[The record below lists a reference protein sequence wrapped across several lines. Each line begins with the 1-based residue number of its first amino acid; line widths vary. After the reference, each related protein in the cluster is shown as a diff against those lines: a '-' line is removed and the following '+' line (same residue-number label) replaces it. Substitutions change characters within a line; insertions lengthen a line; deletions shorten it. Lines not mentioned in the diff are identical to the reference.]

1 MYFFKTLNI
10 LLISKQPQMK
20 ATLTHFFISML
31 VIFNLVSCKNEQND
45 TIETVFFTQ
54 DSLYKITFDKP
65 IELDT
70 FYAWKD
76 IDDNAGSDE
85 FKYRFSKKN
94 FPAQRETGF
103 IWDSFADSTYRFT
116 VSHNNNF
123 NHKSFRDYN
132 NDSNIVQLRNR
143 IVYKAF
149 EDRIMIDSLNVKKI
163 TVNKQTYAIYNCKKL
178 ENYKNGYWTYYCV
191 AFTVVD
197 INFIAFTADCRSLNC
212 DGFIDRFEKTIKS
225 IKIERYK

>member
-1 MYFFKTLNI
+1 MKNKTI
-10 LLISKQPQMK
+10 LFLISIVV
-20 ATLTHFFISML
+20 IS
-31 VIFNLVSCKNEQND
+31 FEFSCKNEKIY
-45 TIETVFFTQ
+45 TVETVFFTQ

-65 IELDT
+65 LELDT
-70 FYAWKD
+70 FYSWED
-76 IDDNAGSDE
+76 IDDNAGSNE

-116 VSHNNNF
+116 ISHNNNF

-143 IVYKAF
+143 IVYKTF

-163 TVNKQTYAIYNCKKL
+163 IVNKQTYAIYNCKKF
-178 ENYKNGYWTYYCV
+178 ENYKNGYWTYYFV
-191 AFTVVD
+191 AYTVVD
-197 INFIAFTADCRSLNC
+197 RNFIAFTADCRSKNC
-212 DGFIDRFEKTIKS
+212 DGFIDQFEKTIKS

>member
-1 MYFFKTLNI
+1 MKAIGSYF
-10 LLISKQPQMK
+10 LISM
-20 ATLTHFFISML
+20 F
-31 VIFNLVSCKNEQND
+31 VIFYLGSCKNEQKD
-45 TIETVFFTQ
+45 TVETVFFTQ

-65 IELDT
+65 LELDT
-70 FYAWKD
+70 FYAWED

-103 IWDSFADSTYRFT
+103 IWHSFADSTYRFT
-116 VSHNNNF
+116 ISHNNNF
-123 NHKSFRDYN
+123 NHKSTLDYN
-132 NDSNIVQLRNR
+132 NDSVIIQLKNR
-143 IVYKAF
+143 IVDKTKTYR
-149 EDRIMIDSLNVKKI
+149 ELIDSLSVKKI
-163 TVNKQTYAIYNCKKL
+163 SINNQFYAIYNCKIN

-191 AFTVVD
+191 AYTVVD
-197 INFIAFTADCRSLNC
+197 SNFIAFTADCRSKNC